1 MPTRHPPGT
10 QRPRRRRHLDWELIT
25 CGVSGHVLVGRD
37 AGPARSEDTLVVQ
50 DHGDVRWHRC
60 LRCDTWVPLPIPE
73 HPPLPHPPDRSEI
86 VVPPRGKA
94 LHDRIV
100 LRLIAID
107 RIVHFVVLVLIG
119 LGVELFASHRASL
132 HDAYYRILTALQGGV
147 AGGPVQT
154 SGHVGILRDLDR
166 LFSLRSGTL
175 HEVGAALLAYGILE
189 GIEAIGLWFA
199 KRWAEYL
206 TFIATTLLLPLEIYE
221 IIHQGTVLKVIGF
234 IINLA
239 VVIWLLWR
247 KRLFGLNG
255 GGTAEAAER
264 ARDVSWEEIERRTLA
279 TPVPDPVP
287 AATVG
292 PAAGAAAVVESAAP
306 GSEDEVTA

>member
-1 MPTRHPPGT
+1 MAHVRHPPGT
-10 QRPRRRRHLDWELIT
+10 QHPRRRRHLDWELIT

-37 AGPARSEDTLVVQ
+37 AGPARPQDAICVQ

-73 HPPLPHPPDRSEI
+73 HPAQPHPPDRADI
-86 VVPPRGKA
+86 VVPARGKA
-94 LHDRIV
+94 LHDKIV

-107 RIVHFVVLVLIG
+107 RVVHFIVLVLIG
-119 LGVELFASHRASL
+119 LGVLLFASHRASL

-175 HEVGAALLAYGILE
+175 HEVGAALLGYGILE
-189 GIEAIGLWFA
+189 GVEAVGLWYA

-206 TFIATTLLLPLEIYE
+206 TFIVTASLLPLEIYE
-221 IIHQGTVLKVIGF
+221 MAHHMTPFKVVAF
-234 IINLA
+234 IINVA
-239 VVIWLLWR
+239 VVVYLLYA
-247 KRLFGLNG
+247 KRLFGLRG
-255 GGTAEAAER
+255 
-264 ARDVSWEEIERRTLA
+264 
-279 TPVPDPVP
+279 
-287 AATVG
+287 
-292 PAAGAAAVVESAAP
+292 GAAADEALARRDYGWEALERGAPPPVVTAP
-306 GSEDEVTA
+306 G

>member
-1 MPTRHPPGT
+1 
-10 QRPRRRRHLDWELIT
+10 
-25 CGVSGHVLVGRD
+25 VSGHVLVGRD
-37 AGPARSEDTLVVQ
+37 AGPARPQDALVVQ

-60 LRCDTWVPLPIPE
+60 LRCDTWVPLR
-73 HPPLPHPPDRSEI
+73 LPDRPARAHPPDRGEI
-86 VVPPRGKA
+86 VVPARGKA
-94 LHDRIV
+94 LHDKIV

-107 RIVHFVVLVLIG
+107 RVIHFVVLVL
-119 LGVELFASHRASL
+119 LGFGVLLFASHRATL

-175 HEVGAALLAYGILE
+175 HEVGAALLGYGILE
-189 GIEAIGLWFA
+189 GVEAVGLWYA

-221 IIHQGTVLKVIGF
+221 IIHEGTVLKVAGF
-234 IINLA
+234 LINLA
-239 VVIWLLWR
+239 VVVWLLWR

-255 GGTAEAAER
+255 GGAAEAAQR

-287 AATVG
+287 AG
-292 PAAGAAAVVESAAP
+292 
-306 GSEDEVTA
+306 EVTA